1 MAETWSSIFN
11 LFSKITPM
19 FLAEC
24 EGYITDLSIAVKEGS
39 LEVDKLP
46 DPMTKSSVLSPFNLS
61 LFNDIQ
67 VSISCRQMMKPS
79 QAKNKSDSHLHRN
92 GSSYHIKFIS
102 LGSARRSFL
111 LCRKECKILTTHKKR
126 KQTSLMAGQKHVT
139 FYTLVWA
146 RTFDPVNR

>member
-1 MAETWSSIFN
+1 
-11 LFSKITPM
+11 M

-67 VSISCRQMMKPS
+67 VSISCRQV
-79 QAKNKSDSHLHRN
+79 
-92 GSSYHIKFIS
+92 
-102 LGSARRSFL
+102 SFL
-111 LCRKECKILTTHKKR
+111 VVITDETESSEK
-126 KQTSLMAGQKHVT
+126 
-139 FYTLVWA
+139 
-146 RTFDPVNR
+146 

>member
-1 MAETWSSIFN
+1 
-11 LFSKITPM
+11 M

-67 VSISCRQMMKPS
+67 VSLSCRQVS
-79 QAKNKSDSHLHRN
+79 ILVVITDETE
-92 GSSYHIKFIS
+92 SSEK
-102 LGSARRSFL
+102 
-111 LCRKECKILTTHKKR
+111 
-126 KQTSLMAGQKHVT
+126 
-139 FYTLVWA
+139 
-146 RTFDPVNR
+146 

>member
-1 MAETWSSIFN
+1 
-11 LFSKITPM
+11 M

-67 VSISCRQMMKPS
+67 VPISCRQAS
-79 QAKNKSDSHLHRN
+79 ILIVVSDETE
-92 GSSYHIKFIS
+92 SSEK
-102 LGSARRSFL
+102 
-111 LCRKECKILTTHKKR
+111 
-126 KQTSLMAGQKHVT
+126 
-139 FYTLVWA
+139 
-146 RTFDPVNR
+146 